1 MPLTPVAWRRLHWTT
16 RVAAVLGGVAGLLIL
31 APISA
36 AVVMLRCCDATHGA
50 SAGAWVV
57 MGILVT
63 LATLAAAAVT
73 ALLAAAL
80 RRLWLGA
87 NRRPAS

>member
-1 MPLTPVAWRRLHWTT
+1 MPLTPRSWRRLHWTT
-16 RVAAVLGGVAGLLIL
+16 RVAAIVGGIAGFLLL

-36 AVVMLRCCDATHGA
+36 AVVMLRCCDSSHGP

-63 LATLAAAAVT
+63 LGALAAAAVA
-73 ALLAAAL
+73 ALLAATL
-80 RRLWLGA
+80 RRLWLSA
-87 NRRPAS
+87 SRRPAS